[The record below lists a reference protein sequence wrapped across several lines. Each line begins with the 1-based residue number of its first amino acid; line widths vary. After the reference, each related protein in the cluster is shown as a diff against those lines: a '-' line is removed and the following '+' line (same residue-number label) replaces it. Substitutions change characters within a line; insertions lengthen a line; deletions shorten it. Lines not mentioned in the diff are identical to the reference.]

1 MNDDLGI
8 TVDDLVASLKARRI
22 RIPSEIGAFVA
33 LETSEALLRGP
44 AAVEGRDVR
53 IADDGTISVLVPP
66 HSSSEAEAA
75 QSVVRILS
83 SLLVAAGT
91 GVPPALIALVEHGAG
106 SSESALDSLRAE
118 LEVSLVPLN
127 RAAARRVLSRMT
139 REARR
144 GEGTFGGDTEPLP
157 QEHLDEALD
166 DLLAT
171 DARPSERPSQTRN
184 LTRSP
189 VKILPAEEFDHPPRS
204 QGASTWL
211 LAFVI
216 IGLSAAAAIALVRTR
231 FWSSVMGRTAPET
244 AQQDDVRLGTLNIR
258 TTPDEAQVLM
268 FVGRGPA
275 IARQL
280 PTGMAYELVAIAEG
294 RAPSR
299 AVVPADASWESTF
312 DGPRYELAMQVSEEP
327 MPVDALVL
335 GATRLLPD
343 QLGVPSDELG
353 TIRVVTNPP
362 GAKVYLLVGF
372 TPNATVSN
380 LRIDEPIEFLVFREG
395 YVLER
400 MTVAPNDWTVD
411 ERGRSVAA
419 IDVELRRTL
428 E

>member
-1 MNDDLGI
+1 
-8 TVDDLVASLKARRI
+8 
-22 RIPSEIGAFVA
+22 
-33 LETSEALLRGP
+33 
-44 AAVEGRDVR
+44 
-53 IADDGTISVLVPP
+53 
-66 HSSSEAEAA
+66 
-75 QSVVRILS
+75 
-83 SLLVAAGT
+83 
-91 GVPPALIALVEHGAG
+91 
-106 SSESALDSLRAE
+106 
-118 LEVSLVPLN
+118 
-127 RAAARRVLSRMT
+127 
-139 REARR
+139 
-144 GEGTFGGDTEPLP
+144 
-157 QEHLDEALD
+157 
-166 DLLAT
+166 
-171 DARPSERPSQTRN
+171 
-184 LTRSP
+184 
-189 VKILPAEEFDHPPRS
+189 
-204 QGASTWL
+204 
-211 LAFVI
+211 
-216 IGLSAAAAIALVRTR
+216 
-231 FWSSVMGRTAPET
+231 MGRTAPET